1 MNVSD
6 HKGVQALLEHLG
18 IRLDPARFDVRYNVA
33 PGMLL
38 LGVQEHEGPQL
49 AAFEWGIVP
58 PWAKPE
64 QFSRPLINAR
74 AETIWDK
81 PSFRNLV
88 RRYRAVIPAN
98 GFYEWR
104 RRGEHRQAF
113 HITHQQDGALALAAI
128 HQVSKDGVPQVC
140 LVTTAAN
147 VAMAPIHDRMPVI
160 LAPDAMGDWL
170 QGSDR
175 ARLDALMAPCPPE
188 WIRTQEISS
197 YVNDARHEGPGC
209 IEPVKK

>member
-6 HKGVQALLEHLG
+6 HKGVQALLGHLG
-18 IRLDPARFDVRYNVA
+18 ITLDPARFDVRYNVA

-38 LGVQEHEGPQL
+38 LGVQEHDGPQL

-104 RRGEHRQAF
+104 RRGEHKQAF
-113 HITHQQDGALALAAI
+113 HITHQHVSGHQRRQRHHGADPRPHARDPGARCDGR
-128 HQVSKDGVPQVC
+128 
-140 LVTTAAN
+140 
-147 VAMAPIHDRMPVI
+147 VA
-160 LAPDAMGDWL
+160 
-170 QGSDR
+170 
-175 ARLDALMAPCPPE
+175 ARLRSHAT
-188 WIRTQEISS
+188 R
-197 YVNDARHEGPGC
+197 
-209 IEPVKK
+209 